1 MTSCHIL
8 KNTVSFLSFCSSYN
22 DNPKPDVKQLS
33 KKKDKKHRSD
43 NCKWKIGDLIMQS
56 RWESRVLIAGW
67 RTLDIHCV
75 AVKKIYIKCSTIVK
89 SGSKMS
95 HKCIIW
101 QKNKNWCT
109 SAAGLP
115 YYRFALHTVTTVS
128 CICTRWIQLC
138 QLNAL
143 LPCYHTTPACVH
155 GWNLIFAGKGFK
167 LPNPCTGIDSCSDW

>member
-33 KKKDKKHRSD
+33 KKKDIKHRSD

-101 QKNKNWCT
+101 QKTQNWCT

-115 YYRFALHTVTTVS
+115 LLQVCTPHSNYALMHLHTLDS
-128 CICTRWIQLC
+128 
-138 QLNAL
+138 AL

>member
-33 KKKDKKHRSD
+33 KNKDMKHRLG
-43 NCKWKIGDLIMQS
+43 NCRWKIGDLIMQS

-101 QKNKNWCT
+101 QQQKKQT
-109 SAAGLP
+109 GAPLLLVYP
-115 YYRFALHTVTTVS
+115 YYRFALHTVTTLS

-138 QLNAL
+138 QLNTL
-143 LPCYHTTPACVH
+143 LPQYPCMCT
-155 GWNLIFAGKGFK
+155 WLELNLCWEG
-167 LPNPCTGIDSCSDW
+167 L